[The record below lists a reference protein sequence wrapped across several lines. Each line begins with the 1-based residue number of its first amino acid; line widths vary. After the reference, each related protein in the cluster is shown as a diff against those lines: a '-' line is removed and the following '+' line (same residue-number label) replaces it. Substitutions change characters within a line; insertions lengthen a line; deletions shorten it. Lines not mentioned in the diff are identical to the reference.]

1 MSRAYFKRNSSHCLV
16 DIYISRYIYIYM
28 TRILLD
34 ALNIILLFSG
44 NNLKYEII
52 GLQLLSNDNN
62 R

>member
-16 DIYISRYIYIYM
+16 DIYIYIYM